1 MRSRLDPASVA
12 IIGALALLVGL
23 VIGILP
29 VLRLARLNVNVTL
42 REEGRGGTSGR
53 GAHLLRRGLATAQVA
68 IAFTLLIG
76 AGLLL
81 ASFRAVLKLDP
92 GFSPDACRRRVVRT
106 AVDVP
111 TETMRPS

>member
-1 MRSRLDPASVA
+1 M
-12 IIGALALLVGL
+12 
-23 VIGILP
+23 
-29 VLRLARLNVNVTL
+29 NVNATL

-92 GFSPDACRRRVVRT
+92 GFIRRTSSPRRSLCRRR
-106 AVDVP
+106 P
-111 TETMRPS
+111 TETTRPS